1 MPTGPGVIPPS
12 NPPPAFPDD
21 YANLSAI
28 NGNNVITTDEDSV
41 TVSGISD
48 GVGASIVT
56 YLVPYE
62 NGEGRPG
69 AGSSIISESNTV
81 TVTDLGSKDAN
92 GNEIGTY
99 SATLPTTGI
108 APGIYVVES
117 YLEFPNGGN
126 TVYEDSGAGDTQIV
140 SIKPPSTQTLP
151 AQIELSGTNAE
162 ITTNGQ
168 FLVYTAINEY
178 NEPEIT
184 GHVYERNLQ
193 TGAEVDL
200 TATGQSPTGVFAVN
214 HTASSVGDY
223 PTFTSANGA
232 ETFST
237 IEDFDL
243 NPDGGGYNPLPVV
256 TNAQGDQ
263 SVIGG
268 IGANKFD
275 VGAATA
281 VSDDGSVVL
290 STETNEVQ
298 YGATG
303 ASYLEM
309 ADPQIY
315 VTFLGTQ
322 TSSGP
327 DVFSDIVQATSGP
340 LAGEYLWSNAAN
352 WSEGVPASGA
362 SATLSPAYLEIDD
375 IATLS
380 LASLDTGKVGADIAG
395 SLLTVDT
402 VTIGSDAAFQADSEK
417 TGGAVTVIIGTVSG
431 SNAFFEANGANTS
444 LEITD
449 TVTQAE
455 EYWATDGGRVI
466 LASLPSDSGFQYRD
480 GIGTLALVAPGAT
493 IAGSVEGIA
502 PGDVLELPGT
512 VSHIDFGDTLDSV
525 TTMSVTTSSGI
536 YVFTEAG
543 IDGVKGYTAGLDAST
558 GLEAITFTSTP
569 TAPSGPDVFSDSVA
583 ASSGQ
588 FLWSN
593 AGNWSQGIPGSN
605 GVASLAG
612 SGIDDLAALSLS
624 TLISNGKVT
633 SVDGA
638 VLSVS
643 TLVADSASGLVA
655 NSAIS
660 GGSAT
665 VSVLLGTVTG
675 SGGLFVAD
683 GAHASI
689 EILSADLPGEIYQAE
704 SGGRIILDALSSG
717 SKFGFVG
724 AGTLALALPGS
735 LTSGQIDAIN
745 AGDVLELPGTA
756 VSSVTFGAHSLDIVT
771 NTGTYDFT
779 NVTFGSDSLEY
790 SASVDSAT
798 GLEAITFTPTPQD
811 VFQAKNLFGGGA
823 APQPFTADYFWS
835 DTGNWVSGSV
845 PQNGDDVTANAFNEV
860 DDTNLSLSTLNL
872 GAGAEVKVTGDL
884 TVGALDG
891 GGFLIAQGNY
901 NYTEGVFPAT
911 ITVDSIIASQDEAF
925 VGADGIGGVAIINA
939 TLNSS
944 SFLWADGGG
953 FLELTTAPD
962 AGQLSYFDPL
972 YSDYF
977 GGAGTIAL
985 THPGA
990 VNAAELR
997 YVRPGDVLELPG
1009 TAVSSLHFGTASLTI
1024 ATNAGDYVFSDF
1036 ETLQPVDSYTSAIDP
1051 KTGLVAITFTGP
1063 TNPGVDV
1070 FSSNYDQGA
1079 PELEGEF
1086 WTTDGNWSALV
1097 PRDGAAVELEY
1108 DTGTVSVDNIDNLS
1122 LSSMAV
1128 DSSFQL
1134 LVAATLEAGA
1144 LNIAAGGDVDAQSPF
1159 TITGNVVNNGEL
1171 RSDDIIVIG
1180 GSVTGSGNIDIAGEV
1195 FIHGSVAASQAL
1207 SFVGGKLALF
1217 NPGATIGAA
1226 IKNLAPGDVLELPG
1240 STVASVIF
1248 GAHSLDIVTNSGTYD
1263 FTNVTF
1269 GSGSL
1274 EYSASVDSA
1283 TGLEAITFA
1292 TAPQD
1297 VFQAKN
1303 LFGGGAAPEPFT
1315 ADYFWSDAGNWVSGS
1330 VPQNGD
1336 DVTANAFNEVDDT
1349 NLSLSTLNLG
1359 AGAEVKVTGDLT
1371 VGALEGPG
1379 FLIAQGNYNYTEGVF
1394 PATITVDSIIASQDG
1409 AFVGADGIGGVA
1421 IINATLNSSSFLWA
1435 DGGGFLELTTAPDA
1449 GQLSYFDPLY
1459 SDYFGGAGTIA
1470 LTHPGAVNAA
1480 ELRYVR
1486 PGDVLELPGT
1496 AVSSLHFGT
1505 ASLTIATNAGD
1516 YVFSDF
1522 ETLQPVDSY
1531 TSAIDPKTGLVA
1543 ITFTGPTNPG
1553 VDVFSSNYDQG
1564 APELEGE
1571 FWTTDGNWSALV
1583 PRDGAAVELEYDTGT
1598 VSVDNI
1604 DNLSL
1609 SSMAVDSS
1617 FQLLVA
1623 ATLEAGALN
1632 IAAGGDVD
1640 AQSPFTIQGDVV
1652 NAGELRS
1659 DDLITIGGSVTG
1671 SGNIDIAGEVFIHGS
1686 VAASQALSFVGGKL
1700 ALFNPGATIGAA
1712 IKNLAPGDVL
1722 ELPGTAVLGI
1732 EFETGAMQVTTSS
1745 GIYDFT
1751 NVSDSS
1757 PVFGDTASYDAATGL
1772 EAITFSDVDIFSD
1785 HIATGGTYL
1794 WSSAG
1799 NWSAGV
1805 PTAGASVSIASAST
1819 DDIASLSLND
1829 LSVTASEL
1837 TVTNELSVG
1846 ALYVAAG
1853 AEIDDLGNFTATG
1866 DVTNDGI
1873 IATDPSVL
1881 TFDKALT
1888 GSGTIEIGAD
1898 SDVIFASSVAASE
1911 TVKFLSNTGTLTI
1924 DDPAGFAA
1932 NVIGSGVTI
1941 VNGGTVGAPAD
1952 AKPSL
1957 SSDGG
1962 SLTAGSAADE
1972 FTLNLG
1978 SVTQGG
1984 AALSAVLDLS
1994 NGAAAPADP
2003 LGSSF
2008 SISGTSF
2015 GNTGFTTLEGI
2026 AAGATVIAGTIS
2038 LQTSTAGTFSETIVL
2053 SPVETESNGTTVA
2066 LAKETVN
2073 VTGIVTPTTGSAQGD
2088 VHLVTF
2094 DGLHYDFQATG
2105 DFVLARSTLPG
2116 DSFQVQMQA
2125 VQYQQIAGTSV
2136 AHEYAAQLG
2145 NDRIAF
2151 TAGANGAIDVTV
2163 DGVAD
2168 TAISHAGARQIFSGG
2183 TLVATAANKF
2193 VLEWNTG
2200 EQLAVSAEI
2209 PLGQTYLDANISL
2222 PSKDGPGSVQGLMGS
2237 DSGQANDFALADGT
2251 VLKNPSASEL
2261 LGQFADSWR
2270 VTSETSILGDVAPV
2284 TANSLTSP
2292 LSAMSFEPAATPPA
2306 AATGKILTGDAAST
2320 QLGQALPWAAFTGDG
2335 AVPSSDTIPK
2345 PVSQDA
2351 TGVADLSGGAYGGLT
2366 SVLEPASA
2374 KPNALHAANDAH
2386 GGTFRL
2392 GA

>member
-1036 ETLQPVDSYTSAIDP
+1036 ETV
-1051 KTGLVAITFTGP
+1051 
-1063 TNPGVDV
+1063 
-1070 FSSNYDQGA
+1070 
-1079 PELEGEF
+1079 
-1086 WTTDGNWSALV
+1086 
-1097 PRDGAAVELEY
+1097 
-1108 DTGTVSVDNIDNLS
+1108 
-1122 LSSMAV
+1122 
-1128 DSSFQL
+1128 
-1134 LVAATLEAGA
+1134 
-1144 LNIAAGGDVDAQSPF
+1144 
-1159 TITGNVVNNGEL
+1159 
-1171 RSDDIIVIG
+1171 
-1180 GSVTGSGNIDIAGEV
+1180 
-1195 FIHGSVAASQAL
+1195 
-1207 SFVGGKLALF
+1207 
-1217 NPGATIGAA
+1217 
-1226 IKNLAPGDVLELPG
+1226 
-1240 STVASVIF
+1240 
-1248 GAHSLDIVTNSGTYD
+1248 
-1263 FTNVTF
+1263 
-1269 GSGSL
+1269 
-1274 EYSASVDSA
+1274 
-1283 TGLEAITFA
+1283 
-1292 TAPQD
+1292 
-1297 VFQAKN
+1297 
-1303 LFGGGAAPEPFT
+1303 
-1315 ADYFWSDAGNWVSGS
+1315 
-1330 VPQNGD
+1330 
-1336 DVTANAFNEVDDT
+1336 
-1349 NLSLSTLNLG
+1349 
-1359 AGAEVKVTGDLT
+1359 
-1371 VGALEGPG
+1371 
-1379 FLIAQGNYNYTEGVF
+1379 
-1394 PATITVDSIIASQDG
+1394 
-1409 AFVGADGIGGVA
+1409 
-1421 IINATLNSSSFLWA
+1421 
-1435 DGGGFLELTTAPDA
+1435 
-1449 GQLSYFDPLY
+1449 
-1459 SDYFGGAGTIA
+1459 
-1470 LTHPGAVNAA
+1470 
-1480 ELRYVR
+1480 
-1486 PGDVLELPGT
+1486 
-1496 AVSSLHFGT
+1496 
-1505 ASLTIATNAGD
+1505 
-1516 YVFSDF
+1516 
-1522 ETLQPVDSY
+1522 QPVDSY